1 MTMYLDN
8 FVSQL
13 IGNFQ
18 HGAIIMSHLE
28 KVTVSLFHHV
38 WSAES
43 EGNFRQKKMM
53 TTLATKNLSS
63 QTIEQSK
70 TAFFKATNKIKN
82 IIFCACV
89 ISPHRHL
96 KRREDINDGEKTL
109 LCTDPISYE

>member
-1 MTMYLDN
+1 
-8 FVSQL
+8 
-13 IGNFQ
+13 
-18 HGAIIMSHLE
+18 MSHLE

-43 EGNFRQKKMM
+43 EGNFRKKKMM

-82 IIFCACV
+82 ILFVLVLFLHTGI
-89 ISPHRHL
+89 L
-96 KRREDINDGEKTL
+96 KEEKT
-109 LCTDPISYE
+109 